1 MPKIINHAKDFAG
14 TLLAVQAM
22 MALLDRKVLN
32 GIEIIECS
40 KKSKPYTI
48 SYFLQLTEKLNGLR
62 AITYD
67 KNLEKSD
74 D

>member
-14 TLLAVQAM
+14 TLPAVQAM
-22 MALLDRKVLN
+22 MALLDRKVTN

-40 KKSKPYTI
+40 KKSKPYTT
-48 SYFLQLTEKLNGLR
+48 SYFLQLTEKLIGFR